1 MLSSKKIICPNNLIN
16 VAKKKGTV
24 DAAIVNAGEIF
35 PMESVHKAVQHN
47 LINPTFIGDNNEIK
61 KYADKLKWNISKYK
75 IIDEKN
81 EDSTAPIA
89 AKLASEG
96 KVKIIVKGHIH
107 TDVLMKAVLKRDLN
121 LIGKKRLS
129 HVWHMTLGKDDKP
142 FIITDGVVNVLPK
155 LEVKM
160 HILRN
165 AVDFANKIGISRPKV
180 SVLSATEEILESVP
194 SSIDADI
201 ITKRAKEENIKADVF
216 GPLAFDNS
224 VSKKSAAIKKI
235 KDNTYYYDLWRG
247 VNEKK
252 DLFIL
257 FNITGVISYF
267 ILSDV
272 ILYNGWRHLY
282 FINTFIIY
290 IATYAFY
297 RIDLSLQS
305 KSKKKFHYYISIL
318 FFER

>member
-1 MLSSKKIICPNNLIN
+1 MLSNKKIVCPNNLIN
-16 VAKKKGTV
+16 VAKKTGTV
-24 DAAIVNAGEIF
+24 NAAIVNAGEIF

-47 LINPTFIGDNNEIK
+47 LINPTFIGDEDEIK

-75 IIDEKN
+75 IINEKN
-81 EDSTAPIA
+81 ENSTAPIA
-89 AKLASEG
+89 AKLASED

-129 HVWHMTLGKDDKP
+129 HVWHMTLDKNDKP

-165 AVDFANKIGISRPKV
+165 AVDFAQKIGIHKPKV
-180 SVLSATEEILESVP
+180 AVLSATEEILESVP
-194 SSIDADI
+194 SSIDANV
-201 ITKRAKEENIKADVF
+201 ITKRAKDENINADVF

-235 KDNTYYYDLWRG
+235 KNNVSGNADILLVPNVEAGNALVKMMIYFMGACAAG
-247 VNEKK
+247 VVLGGKTPVV
-252 DLFIL
+252 
-257 FNITGVISYF
+257 ITSR
-267 ILSDV
+267 SDEAEAR
-272 ILYNGWRHLY
+272 LAS
-282 FINTFIIY
+282 
-290 IATYAFY
+290 IAAAVVA
-297 RIDLSLQS
+297 LNN
-305 KSKKKFHYYISIL
+305 
-318 FFER
+318 